1 MPCAAANPA
10 IALRLQS
17 TRPVGRVAE
26 LGSLGII
33 KRVIALKQ
41 ALQDWK
47 DFDEAQRHLAV
58 CLGLS
63 IVDSDGP
70 KGLFWSRNPM
80 SLMLCTILA
89 QMVQVGVLEQNHE
102 DQYRW
107 NPAFPAELEEY
118 YQEWGK
124 NLKRGSNDA

>member
-1 MPCAAANPA
+1 
-10 IALRLQS
+10 
-17 TRPVGRVAE
+17 
-26 LGSLGII
+26 
-33 KRVIALKQ
+33 VIALKQ

-63 IVDSDGP
+63 NVESDGP

-118 YQEWGK
+118 YHEWRK
-124 NLKRGSNDA
+124 NLKRGSNDAEPNAAPNGGPATQLGNSNATEGPPSVS